1 MFQSDELIYI
11 QMQKSASSHIASLLP
26 HFFDGQQMGKHNSA
40 STEQIASHPYFVS
53 SIRNPWDWYLS
64 LWTFGVKGVGGFRS
78 RLIKGPSLRRIL
90 KNPSISHYL
99 ELKRRAALF
108 RKLYED
114 NKNVESFRTWLK
126 LIHHPETN
134 YLFKEGHQAI
144 SSVCGPMTF
153 RYLNLCC
160 QNMQDIISLQAI
172 SNFNDLV
179 QFDKDNCY
187 IEFFIRQES
196 LEDDFCK
203 AIEKVRAMTQQEKDM
218 VYGAKK
224 TNTSK
229 RSLTISDYYNDEC
242 IDLVEKRDQF
252 LIEKFGYSFPSA

>member
-26 HFFDGQQMGKHNSA
+26 HFFDGQQISKHNSA
-40 STEQIASHPYFVS
+40 SAEQIALHPYFVS

-64 LWTFGVKGVGGFRS
+64 LWTFGVKGQGGFRT
-78 RLIKGPSLRRIL
+78 RLIKGPTLKKFL

-99 ELKRRAALF
+99 ELKKDATLF
-108 RKLYED
+108 RELYKD
-114 NKNVESFRTWLK
+114 NKNVEAFRTWLK
-126 LIHHPETN
+126 LIHSPRTN
-134 YLFKEGHQAI
+134 YLFKAGHQAI

-160 QNMQDIISLQAI
+160 QNMQDINRLKAI
-172 SNFNDLV
+172 SNLNGLK
-179 QFDKDNCY
+179 QFDKEHCY
-187 IEFFIRQES
+187 IDFFIRQEC

-203 AIEKVRAMTQQEKDM
+203 AIEKVRPITQQEKDI

-229 RSLTISDYYNDEC
+229 RSLTISDYYDDEC
-242 IDLVEKRDQF
+242 IDLVQKRDQF
-252 LIEKFGYSFPSA
+252 LIEKFGYTFPTT